1 MLDIIRDSLIFDVG
15 YLNSYALDTAGHL
28 FVQLVR
34 EGNTDFASAYKR
46 KEKVFVK
53 KLQKM
58 QEAYAD

>member
-1 MLDIIRDSLIFDVG
+1 VG

-28 FVQLVR
+28 FVPLVR

-53 KLQKM
+53 KLEKM